1 MYSFQEKDIYRLISA
16 CRHYMNQTSSEYL
29 YEEYSEIMRKLEIY
43 VEQNFLD
50 SPTGKIEIKTRIAR
64 GLDGSK
70 I

>member
-1 MYSFQEKDIYRLISA
+1 
-16 CRHYMNQTSSEYL
+16 MNQTSSEYL

-43 VEQNFLD
+43 VEQNFPD

-64 GLDGSK
+64 GLDGSE